1 MKIIKT
7 IKNFFRNKLRQRVIS
22 ITSSR
27 FINYDKEILQKASD
41 VHLTNPEKEEIYK
54 LWGNKRI
61 SFEYHKLYKKYRG
74 FDERYLPVDI
84 YISKI
89 IRSLNPERQSYVYLN
104 KGLYNTLYPHL
115 PQPYCLF
122 KNIDDT
128 FFDSN
133 NNTIS
138 RDDAIKILFEFS
150 KEFSFVI
157 KPISESGMGKNVKK
171 LSLINH
177 ENREIFIDQLIN
189 EYKSDFIVQE
199 VVNQHN
205 DLAKF
210 NSSSL
215 NTCRLTSLFL
225 NGKTTIVSSI
235 FRCGQ
240 NGALIDN
247 GYAGGIMIGINE
259 DGRLQDFGYDIHL
272 NKYFQSSNGIDFKG
286 SIMPN
291 YKSIRELVLNN
302 HKLIPTCHLIGWDI
316 ALSEKGEP
324 IVIELNIRYPGI
336 TMEQLCTGP
345 IFGERTEEVIEYVE
359 RNTANVT
366 MSL

>member
-1 MKIIKT
+1 MKT
-7 IKNFFRNKLRQRVIS
+7 IKNFFRKKLRKRVIS
-22 ITSSR
+22 ITSNR
-27 FINYDKEILQKASD
+27 FVNYDKDILQKASN
-41 VHLTNPEKEEIYK
+41 VHLANPEKEEIYK
-54 LWGNKRI
+54 LWGNKLT
-61 SFEYHKLYKKYRG
+61 SFEYHRLYKKYRG

-115 PQPYCLF
+115 PQPRCLF

-157 KPISESGMGKNVKK
+157 KPVSETGMGKNVKK
-171 LSLINH
+171 LSLTNH
-177 ENREIFIDQLIN
+177 ENREAFIDQLIN
-189 EYKSDFIVQE
+189 EYKTDYITQE
-199 VVNQHN
+199 VVNQH
-205 DLAKF
+205 DELAKF
-210 NSSSL
+210 NNTSL

-225 NGKTTIVSSI
+225 NGKTSIVSSV

-240 NGALIDN
+240 HGSLIDN
-247 GYAGGIMIGINE
+247 CYAGGIMIGINE
-259 DGRLQDFGYDIHL
+259 EGRLEDFGYDIQL
-272 NKYFQSSNGIDFKG
+272 NKYYKSSNGIDFKG
-286 SIMPN
+286 NIIPN
-291 YKSIRELVLNN
+291 YNSIRELVLNN

-316 ALSEKGEP
+316 ALNEKGEP

-345 IFGERTEEVIEYVE
+345 IFGERTEEVLKYVE
-359 RNTANVT
+359 KNPPHIT